1 MDAVARAALLLF
13 QPHVLAVV
21 LVAALYGL
29 FVGAIPGLTVTMA
42 VALFVPFAMF
52 LDPVSALA
60 AIVTL
65 QAMGI
70 FAGDIPAAL
79 VRIPGTPASA
89 AYVRDSYALTQQGDG
104 QLVLGVD
111 VLASSFGGLLGAV
124 ALMVGAPLL
133 AEFALGFSSY
143 EYFWLAFLGLSST
156 AFVASASPLKGLA
169 TVTLGLLLATVGID
183 ITLGF
188 PRFTLGIPELL
199 DGVGLIPAMI
209 GLFGFS
215 EVLRGVAAGRA
226 HLSYAPLE
234 PAPVFLRALRELWRH
249 RVQALRGGVV
259 GLITGVLPG
268 AGADI
273 GAWLAYG
280 VSKRFSKE
288 PHRYGR
294 GSMEAIVE
302 SGVANNS
309 DLAAEWI
316 PTLVFGIPGDSFTA
330 VVLGILMMKGMRPGP
345 AVLHDYRDVL
355 VAVYMAFVLAN
366 LLMVPLG
373 WMAIRVSTHVL
384 RVPRNI
390 LLPAIAAVCV
400 VGAFAINNSLFD
412 VGVMLV
418 MGILGFAL
426 ESLGF
431 PVAPVVLGLVL
442 GPLVEQ
448 NFMISLIKSEG
459 HLLAFVSRPVSLV
472 LAVLSCVVWALPLA
486 SWIRTR
492 LGPGVRKSSAETGS
506 GGSDA

>member
-1 MDAVARAALLLF
+1 MDAVTRAVGLLS
-13 QPHVLAVV
+13 QPDVLLVV
-21 LVAALYGL
+21 LLAAVYGL
-29 FVGAIPGLTVTMA
+29 FVGAMPGLTVTMA

-52 LDPVSALA
+52 LNPVPALA

-79 VRIPGTPASA
+79 VRMPGTPASA
-89 AYVRDSYALTQQGDG
+89 AYVDDSFALSQRGKAR
-104 QLVLGVD
+104 LVLAVD
-111 VLASSFGGLLGAV
+111 VLASSFGGLLGAA

-133 AEFALGFSSY
+133 AEWALGFSSF
-143 EYFWLAFLGLSST
+143 EYFWLAVLGLSST
-156 AFVASASPLKGLA
+156 AFIATGSPLKGA
-169 TVTLGLLLATVGID
+169 VSVTLGLLLATVGID

-188 PRFTLGIPELL
+188 PRFTFGIPELL
-199 DGVGLIPAMI
+199 DGVGFIPAMI

-215 EVLRGVAAGRA
+215 EVLRGVLSGRMQLA
-226 HLSYAPLE
+226 YAPLE
-234 PAPVFLRALRELWRH
+234 PEPAFVPALRILWRY
-249 RVQALRGGVV
+249 RLQALRGGLV
-259 GLITGVLPG
+259 GLVTGVLPG

-280 VSKRFSKE
+280 VSRKFSKE
-288 PHRYGR
+288 PQRYGR

-355 VAVYMAFVLAN
+355 VAIYLAFILAN
-366 LLMVPLG
+366 VLMVPFG
-373 WMAIRVSTHVL
+373 FAAIRASSHLL
-384 RVPRNI
+384 RVPRNV
-390 LLPAIAAVCV
+390 LLPAIAMVCV
-400 VGAFAINNSLFD
+400 VGSYAINNSLFD

-418 MGILGFAL
+418 MGVAGLLL
-426 ESLGF
+426 EALGF
-431 PVAPVVLGLVL
+431 PVAPVVLGMVL

-459 HLLAFVSRPVSLV
+459 AWVQFVARPVSLA
-472 LAVLSCVVWALPLA
+472 LAVLTALVWALPAAGFVRGLA
-486 SWIRTR
+486 AR
-492 LGPGVRKSSAETGS
+492 LRATAGA
-506 GGSDA
+506 A

>member
-1 MDAVARAALLLF
+1 MDAVTRAVGLLF
-13 QPHVLAVV
+13 QPDVLLVV
-21 LVAALYGL
+21 LLAAVYGL
-29 FVGAIPGLTVTMA
+29 FVGAMPGLTVTMA

-52 LDPVSALA
+52 LNPVPALA

-79 VRIPGTPASA
+79 VRMPGTPASA
-89 AYVRDSYALTQQGDG
+89 AYVDDSFALSQRGKAR
-104 QLVLGVD
+104 LVLAVD
-111 VLASSFGGLLGAV
+111 VLASSFGGLLGAA

-133 AEFALGFSSY
+133 AEWALGFSSF
-143 EYFWLAFLGLSST
+143 EYFWLAVLGLSST
-156 AFVASASPLKGLA
+156 AFIATGSPLKGA
-169 TVTLGLLLATVGID
+169 VSVTLGLLLATVGID

-188 PRFTLGIPELL
+188 PRFTFGIPELL
-199 DGVGLIPAMI
+199 DGVGFIPAMI

-215 EVLRGVAAGRA
+215 EVLRGVLSGRM

-234 PAPVFLRALRELWRH
+234 PEPAFVPALRILWRY
-249 RVQALRGGVV
+249 RLQALRGGLV
-259 GLITGVLPG
+259 GLVTGVLPG

-280 VSKRFSKE
+280 VSRKFSKE
-288 PHRYGR
+288 PQRYGR

-330 VVLGILMMKGMRPGP
+330 VVLGLLMMKGMRPGP

-355 VAVYMAFVLAN
+355 VAIYLAFILAN
-366 LLMVPLG
+366 VLMVPFG
-373 WMAIRVSTHVL
+373 FAAIRASSHLL
-384 RVPRNI
+384 RVPRNV
-390 LLPAIAAVCV
+390 LLPAIAMVCV
-400 VGAFAINNSLFD
+400 VGSYAINNSLFD

-418 MGILGFAL
+418 MGVVGLLL
-426 ESLGF
+426 EALGF
-431 PVAPVVLGLVL
+431 PVAPVVLGMVL

-459 HLLAFVSRPVSLV
+459 AWVQFVARPVSLA
-472 LAVLSCVVWALPLA
+472 LAVLTALVWALPAAGFVRGLA
-486 SWIRTR
+486 AR
-492 LGPGVRKSSAETGS
+492 LRATAGA
-506 GGSDA
+506 A

>member
-1 MDAVARAALLLF
+1 MVVAG
-13 QPHVLAVV
+13 V
-21 LVAALYGL
+21 YGL
-29 FVGAIPGLTVTMA
+29 FVGALPGLTVTMA

-52 LDPVSALA
+52 LDPVPALA
-60 AIVTL
+60 AVVTL

-79 VRIPGTPASA
+79 VRMPGTPASA
-89 AYVRDSYALTQQGDG
+89 AYVADSYALSQRGRAR
-104 QLVLGVD
+104 LVLAVD

-133 AEFALGFSSY
+133 AELALGFSSY
-143 EYFWLAFLGLSST
+143 EYFWLAVLGLSST
-156 AFVASASPLKGLA
+156 AFIATGSPLKGA
-169 TVTLGLLLATVGID
+169 VSVTLGLLLATLGID

-188 PRFTLGIPELL
+188 PRFAFGIPELL
-199 DGVGLIPAMI
+199 DGIGFIPAMI

-215 EVLRGVAAGRA
+215 EVLRGILAGDTR
-226 HLSYAPLE
+226 LSYAPLE
-234 PAPVFLRALRELWRH
+234 REPVLRPALHVLWRY
-249 RVQALRGGVV
+249 RLQALRGGLV
-259 GLITGVLPG
+259 GLVTGVLPG

-288 PHRYGR
+288 PQRFGR

-345 AVLHDYRDVL
+345 AVLHDYRDAL
-355 VAVYMAFVLAN
+355 LAIYLAFFLAN
-366 LLMVPLG
+366 VLLIPFG
-373 WMAIRVSTHVL
+373 FAAIRASSHLL
-384 RVPRNI
+384 RAPRSV
-390 LLPAIAAVCV
+390 LLPAIAMVCV
-400 VGAFAINNSLFD
+400 VGAYAINNSPFD
-412 VGVMLV
+412 VGVMLA
-418 MGILGFAL
+418 MGLVGFAL
-426 ESLGF
+426 EALGF
-431 PVAPVVLGLVL
+431 PVAPVVLGMVL

-459 HLLAFVSRPVSLV
+459 ALVQFVTRPLSLV
-472 LAVLSCVVWALPLA
+472 LALLALAVWVTPAVGLVRRA
-486 SWIRTR
+486 AAR
-492 LGPGVRKSSAETGS
+492 LRQPPEAPHP
-506 GGSDA
+506 A

>member
-1 MDAVARAALLLF
+1 MDAVTRAVGLLF
-13 QPHVLAVV
+13 QPDVLLVV
-21 LVAALYGL
+21 LLAAVYGL
-29 FVGAIPGLTVTMA
+29 FVGAMPGLTVTMA

-52 LDPVSALA
+52 LNPVPALA

-79 VRIPGTPASA
+79 VRMPGTPASA
-89 AYVRDSYALTQQGDG
+89 AYVDDSFALSQQGKAR
-104 QLVLGVD
+104 LVLAVD
-111 VLASSFGGLLGAV
+111 VLASSFGGLLGAA

-133 AEFALGFSSY
+133 AEWALGFSSF
-143 EYFWLAFLGLSST
+143 EYFWLAVLGLSST
-156 AFVASASPLKGLA
+156 AFVATGSPLKGA
-169 TVTLGLLLATVGID
+169 VSVTLGLLLATVGID

-188 PRFTLGIPELL
+188 PRFTFGIPELL
-199 DGVGLIPAMI
+199 DGVGFIPAMI

-215 EVLRGVAAGRA
+215 EVLRSVLSGRMQ
-226 HLSYAPLE
+226 LSYAPLE
-234 PAPVFLRALRELWRH
+234 PEPAFVPALRVLWRYWL
-249 RVQALRGGVV
+249 QALRGGLV
-259 GLITGVLPG
+259 GLVTGVLPG

-280 VSKRFSKE
+280 VSRKFSKE
-288 PHRYGR
+288 PQRYGR

-355 VAVYMAFVLAN
+355 VAIYLAFILAN
-366 LLMVPLG
+366 VLMVPFG
-373 WMAIRVSTHVL
+373 FAAIRASSHLL
-384 RVPRNI
+384 RVPRNV
-390 LLPAIAAVCV
+390 LLPAIAMVCV
-400 VGAFAINNSLFD
+400 VGSYAINNSLFD
-412 VGVMLV
+412 VGVMLA
-418 MGILGFAL
+418 MGVVGLLL
-426 ESLGF
+426 EALGF
-431 PVAPVVLGLVL
+431 PVAPVVLGMVL

-459 HLLAFVSRPVSLV
+459 AWVQFVARPVSLA
-472 LAVLSCVVWALPLA
+472 LAVLTALVWALPAAGFVRGLA
-486 SWIRTR
+486 AR
-492 LGPGVRKSSAETGS
+492 LRATAGA
-506 GGSDA
+506 A

>member
-1 MDAVARAALLLF
+1 MDAVTRAAGLLF
-13 QPHVLAVV
+13 QPDVLLAV
-21 LVAALYGL
+21 LLAAAYGL
-29 FVGAIPGLTVTMA
+29 FVGAMPGLTVTMA

-52 LDPVSALA
+52 LDRVPALA

-79 VRIPGTPASA
+79 VRMPGTPASA
-89 AYVRDSYALTQQGDG
+89 AYVSDSFALSQQGKAR
-104 QLVLGVD
+104 LVLAVD
-111 VLASSFGGLLGAV
+111 VLASSFGGLLGAA

-133 AEFALGFSSY
+133 AELALGFSSF
-143 EYFWLAFLGLSST
+143 EYFWLAVLGLSTT
-156 AFVASASPLKGLA
+156 AFIATGSPLKGA
-169 TVTLGLLLATVGID
+169 VSVTLGLLLATVGID

-188 PRFTLGIPELL
+188 PRFTFGIPELL

-215 EVLRGVAAGRA
+215 EVLRSVLAGRMQ
-226 HLSYAPLE
+226 LSYAPLE
-234 PAPVFLRALRELWRH
+234 PGPAFVPALRVLWRY
-249 RVQALRGGVV
+249 RLQALRGGLV
-259 GLITGVLPG
+259 GLVTGVLPG

-280 VSKRFSKE
+280 VSRKFSKE
-288 PHRYGR
+288 PQRYGR

-316 PTLVFGIPGDSFTA
+316 PTLVFGIPGDAFTA

-355 VAVYMAFVLAN
+355 VAIYLAFLLAN
-366 LLMVPLG
+366 VLMVPFG
-373 WMAIRVSTHVL
+373 FAAIRASSHLL
-384 RVPRNI
+384 RVPRNV
-390 LLPAIAAVCV
+390 LLPAITMVCV
-400 VGAFAINNSLFD
+400 VGSYAMNNSLFD

-418 MGILGFAL
+418 MGVVGLL
-426 ESLGF
+426 LQVLGF
-431 PVAPVVLGLVL
+431 PVAPVVLGMVL
-442 GPLVEQ
+442 GPLLEQ

-459 HLLAFVSRPVSLV
+459 AWVQFVARPVSLA
-472 LAVLSCVVWALPLA
+472 LALLTAVVWVLPAAGFVRSLA
-486 SWIRTR
+486 AR
-492 LGPGVRKSSAETGS
+492 LRPTPGA
-506 GGSDA
+506 A